1 MELTRP
7 LTVLVVD
14 DNAINQKVASRMLE
28 KMRCSVH
35 VAADGQQ
42 ALDATAAT
50 PYDLV
55 LMDVQMPVMDG
66 LEATRRIREREGTQR
81 HTIIVAVTANAI
93 QGDRE
98 RCLASGMDDYL
109 PKPIRQ
115 QDLEGLVVKWVPEAV
130 TVTPVSGPIVMDQSR
145 IAQIMEIGD
154 ADLLKE
160 LITVYLDELRSFPL
174 EVRTA
179 LDAGNL
185 RQVHE
190 VSHKLKGSSANIG
203 IEVVRAACMTM
214 ERSSADGDTAAVEVQ
229 LSALVELFAR
239 VRDHLTRT
247 LASL

>member
-28 KMRCSVH
+28 KMRCTVH

-42 ALDATAAT
+42 ALDASAAT

-66 LEATRRIREREGTQR
+66 LTATRKIREREGTER

-115 QDLEGLVVKWVPEAV
+115 QDLEGLVAKWIPDAV
-130 TVTPVSGPIVMDQSR
+130 TAASPSGPIVMDQSR

-154 ADLLKE
+154 AELLKE
-160 LITVYLDELRSFPL
+160 LIAVYLDELQSFPG
-174 EVRTA
+174 EIRTA
-179 LDAGNL
+179 LETGDL
-185 RQVHE
+185 RHVHE

-203 IEVVRAACMTM
+203 IEVVRATCMAM
-214 ERSSADGDTAAVEVQ
+214 ERSSADGDIAAVRVQ
-229 LSALVELFAR
+229 LADLSELFQR

-247 LASL
+247 LATL